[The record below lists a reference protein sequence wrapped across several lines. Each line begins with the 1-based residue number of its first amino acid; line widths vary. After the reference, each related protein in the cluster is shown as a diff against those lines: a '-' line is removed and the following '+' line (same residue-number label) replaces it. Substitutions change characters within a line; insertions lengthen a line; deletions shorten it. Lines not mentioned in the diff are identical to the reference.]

1 MSRLSTDVDRSEVRS
16 QIAELIGGRR
26 HYEIDNVSLHSM
38 AAILSCGQARPSD
51 FVLCVGGSI
60 ELADMVYQLSLEAAE
75 DESVQD
81 L

>member
-1 MSRLSTDVDRSEVRS
+1 MTKMNTDVDRSEVRS
-16 QIAELIGGRR
+16 QIADLIGCRR

-51 FVLCVGGSI
+51 FVLCPGGSI
-60 ELADMVYQLSLEAAE
+60 ELADIVYQLSLEASE
-75 DESVQD
+75 DESVHS